1 MALPPI
7 GAAGVIFVF
16 VSAGAAAGMAL
27 QRLQPDPH
35 RSDASKDIVKT
46 VLGLL
51 GTMTALILSL
61 LIASAHGFYDTQR
74 SEIQQLGV
82 DILMLD
88 DTLMRYGPAADPA
101 RAQLRTALQT
111 VVDGMSPAAEARA
124 ARRLTVGTTGVA
136 DVLNTIG
143 SLAPQT
149 EAQHLAAAKAQLLA
163 QDIASTRLLIHEQR
177 TTTFPVPLAAILLC
191 WLVVLFVGFGL
202 FAPVNATVVGA
213 LGIGAV
219 SVAAAMWLMLSM
231 SHPYGGLMG
240 VSDRPL
246 RLAVAQI
253 GQTP

>member
-7 GAAGVIFVF
+7 AAAGVIFVF
-16 VSAGAAAGMAL
+16 VSTGAAVGITL
-27 QRLQPDPH
+27 QRLQPEYH
-35 RSDASKDIVKT
+35 RTDASKDIVKT

-61 LIASAHGFYDTQR
+61 LIAAAHGFYDTQR
-74 SEIQQLGV
+74 SEIQQLSV
-82 DILMLD
+82 DVLMLD
-88 DTLMRYGPAADPA
+88 DSLTRYGPAADPV
-101 RAQLRTALQT
+101 RATLRTALGT
-111 VVDGMSPAAEARA
+111 LVDTMSPGGETTAVA
-124 ARRLTVGTTGVA
+124 RLTASRVGVA
-136 DVLNTIG
+136 DVLDAIG
-143 SLAPQT
+143 RLTPAT
-149 EAQHLAAAKAQLLA
+149 EAQHLQAARAAALA

-177 TTTFPVPLAAILLC
+177 TTAFPVPLAVILLC

-202 FAPVNATVVGA
+202 FAPLNATVIGA
-213 LGIGAV
+213 LGIGALSV
-219 SVAAAMWLMLSM
+219 SAAMLLMLSM

>member
-7 GAAGVIFVF
+7 AAAGVIFVF

-27 QRLQPDPH
+27 QRLQPDYH
-35 RSDASKDIVKT
+35 RSDASKDIVKA

-61 LIASAHGFYDTQR
+61 LIAAAHGFYDTQR
-74 SEIQQLGV
+74 SEIQQLSV
-82 DILMLD
+82 DVLMLD
-88 DTLMRYGPAADPA
+88 DALTRYGPAADPVRA
-101 RAQLRTALQT
+101 RLRTALEAL
-111 VVDGMSPAAEARA
+111 VDRMSPAGDMA
-124 ARRLTVGTTGVA
+124 AAPRLTASRIGVA
-136 DVLNTIG
+136 DVLDAIG
-143 SLAPQT
+143 GLTPAT
-149 EAQHLAAAKAQLLA
+149 EAQHLQAARAESLA

-177 TTTFPVPLAAILLC
+177 TTAFPVPLAVILLC

-202 FAPVNATVVGA
+202 FAPLNATVIGA
-213 LGIGAV
+213 LGIGAFSV
-219 SVAAAMWLMLSM
+219 SAAMLLMLSM

>member
-7 GAAGVIFVF
+7 AAAGVIFVF
-16 VSAGAAAGMAL
+16 VSAGAAAGMTL
-27 QRLQPDPH
+27 QRLQPDHH

-82 DILMLD
+82 DVLMLD
-88 DTLMRYGPAADPA
+88 DTLMRYGPAADPV

-111 VVDGMSPAAEARA
+111 VVDRMSPAAEAA
-124 ARRLTVGTTGVA
+124 AGRQTADATGVA
-136 DVLNTIG
+136 DVLNAIG
-143 SLAPQT
+143 SLSPET
-149 EAQHLAAAKAQLLA
+149 EAQHLEAAKAQLLA
-163 QDIASTRLLIHEQR
+163 QDIVSTRLLIHEQR
-177 TTTFPVPLAAILLC
+177 TMAFPVPLAVILLC

-213 LGIGAV
+213 LGIGAI